1 MMNGESSYA
10 GASAFMTSWFG
21 SILLFAWTLCLFYH
35 LCNGIRHLLWDIGLA
50 LEIEQAYLAGKV
62 VVAVAV
68 VLTLLAWIV

>member
-1 MMNGESSYA
+1 MNGETSYA

-50 LEIEQAYLAGKV
+50 LEIEQAYLAGKI